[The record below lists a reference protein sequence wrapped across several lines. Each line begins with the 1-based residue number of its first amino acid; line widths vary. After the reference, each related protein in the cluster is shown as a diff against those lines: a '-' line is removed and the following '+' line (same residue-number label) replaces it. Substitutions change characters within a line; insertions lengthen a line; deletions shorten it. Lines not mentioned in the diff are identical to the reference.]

1 MNVQSMHW
9 VKRGAALGLAL
20 GLTAGF
26 AAAAVAQSLS
36 GQAYGAYV
44 NTALGSVSQSPIAVL
59 PYISGTDGDMASAQA
74 DGLSVGGALS
84 SDFLNSTTSG
94 AIGAAETG
102 AQSVATVADISILG
116 GLIIAKEV
124 IANATSSSTADG
136 AASNGNASSFED
148 LVVNGVSVTVGD
160 AALAPNT
167 RMDLPGVGY
176 VVLNEQIPTGDG
188 VTSSGLTVNMIHVVE
203 QSPILGLLGQ
213 VIGYQTVG
221 EIIVGSASSSVGP

>member
-1 MNVQSMHW
+1 MNVKTMHW
-9 VKRGAALGLAL
+9 VTRCTALGLAL

-26 AAAAVAQSLS
+26 SAAARAQSPS

-44 NTALGSVSQSPIAVL
+44 STPLGSVSQSPVAVL

-74 DGLSVGGALS
+74 DALNVGGALS

-116 GLIIAKEV
+116 GLITAKEV
-124 IANATSSSTADG
+124 IANATSSRTVDG
-136 AASNGNASSFED
+136 ASSNGNGSSVED

-160 AALAPNT
+160 AAVAPNT

-176 VVLNEQIPTGDG
+176 VVLNEQVPTGDG
-188 VTSSGLTVNMIHVVE
+188 VTSSGLKVNMVHVYL
-203 QSPILGLLGQ
+203 QNLLGA
-213 VIGYQTVG
+213 VTG
-221 EIIVGSASSSVGP
+221 EIIVGSATSSVGS